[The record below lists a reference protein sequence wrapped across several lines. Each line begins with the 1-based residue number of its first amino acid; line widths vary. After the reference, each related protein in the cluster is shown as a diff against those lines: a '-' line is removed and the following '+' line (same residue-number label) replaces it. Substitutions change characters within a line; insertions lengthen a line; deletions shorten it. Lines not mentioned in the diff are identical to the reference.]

1 MTSAIRVLLVDD
13 EPAIRRGLAMRLRL
27 EPDVEV
33 VGEASNGIAAIELA
47 RELEPDVVVM
57 DVRMP
62 VMDGI
67 TATRRIL
74 EDSIH
79 LPIIALSLYDDTAT
93 IQGALAAGAA
103 AFIAKSRMDTTLVD
117 TIRSCCT
124 APRTGLAALDPRMFP
139 ERN

>member
-1 MTSAIRVLLVDD
+1 MTSAIRVLVVDD
-13 EPAIRRGLAMRLRL
+13 EPAIRRGLTMRLLL

-33 VGEASNGIAAIELA
+33 VGEASNGFAAIELA
-47 RELEPDVVVM
+47 RELQPDVIVM

-67 TATRRIL
+67 TATRLIL
-74 EDSIH
+74 EESVY

-93 IQGALAAGAA
+93 IQKALAAGAT

-117 TIRSCCT
+117 TIRSCVR
-124 APRTGLAALDPRMFP
+124 PRTGFAALDPRNFP
-139 ERN
+139 A